1 MKTAEA
7 SSVDNS
13 NELLIMSLPG
23 NERSRTPQVL
33 FQPFCVGKETSGIH
47 DCTFQTIMKCDI
59 NIRFL
64 RQLVLSGSTM
74 SNNLIDNKP
83 TEIVNN
89 DDEDDKNDDD
99 DDGDEDDDAR
109 IDNEAK
115 NVNDDNSDGATIR
128 RRRIRKQ
135 GGAGG
140 PASNAT
146 HHGKQA
152 VYSQVGS

>member
-1 MKTAEA
+1 
-7 SSVDNS
+7 
-13 NELLIMSLPG
+13 
-23 NERSRTPQVL
+23 
-33 FQPFCVGKETSGIH
+33 
-47 DCTFQTIMKCDI
+47 
-59 NIRFL
+59 
-64 RQLVLSGSTM
+64 M

-115 NVNDDNSDGATIR
+115 NVNDNSDGATIR

-135 GGAGG
+135 RGAGG

-146 HHGKQA
+146 HTA
-152 VYSQVGS
+152 GSRRSTRR